1 MTVAGCQKSTVLLK
15 PTIPANLIQ
24 PCLTLNQIE
33 AGTGK
38 DVLLWVVDTVA
49 KYNECAAKVDA
60 LIEIGKALR

>member
-1 MTVAGCQKSTVLLK
+1 M
-15 PTIPANLIQ
+15 
-24 PCLTLNQIE
+24 NQIE